1 MVGDHV
7 IFEDSNPVVTTPRI
21 GLEVPG
27 DEANEK
33 SPAAPFFIVGLGRS
47 GSTLL
52 SRMLDANSAIAV
64 FPETWCYV
72 ILDRLGCLQ
81 NFNGP
86 VEYQLFLN
94 QVWDNLRFYNDPAA
108 RVWAQEAAKQPSYVG
123 PTATILNTFGRAY
136 AQDKGA
142 RIWGEKTPGHV
153 LWLPQIHDLFPNAKI
168 IVTVRDP
175 RDVLVSY
182 DDRWGGGRR
191 ETAFLM
197 NTAALVRY
205 YLRRC
210 FDDPGFPPDRVFIVR
225 YEELTSR
232 PLPLLKA
239 ICQFLEVDFQPS
251 MVDFYEHSENW
262 IATDEAKHHALL
274 KKPATNARVGRYRTA
289 LTLEQIWSVEG
300 FLADEMK
307 VLDYPPHQD
316 SAGDVKQK
324 IDTDAVALAQRQ
336 YEQMQAGVF
345 RRKFRKRG
353 KLILLSY
360 KNLGKILSH
369 LPVKRVARTAEEWR
383 EKAKSALALEED
395 QPVRSMGP
403 TPDEQILGLEATAAS
418 VESLPASRVEPAPDG
433 SSAEFR
439 QHIGTISRHSAVFF
453 AGTLFT
459 GVAGYL
465 FKIYLAR
472 VMGAEALGLYALGMT
487 IIAFLGIFNGLGLS
501 QSAVRFVAL
510 YSATGQKNQLRGF
523 LVRTLAF
530 LLCTNIL
537 LAAGVMLAGPWVAEH
552 IYHTVEL
559 NRYFWLF
566 SLIMLLGALTSY
578 AGQVLQGYKDVT
590 RRIVITN
597 FIGSPLVICLTIG
610 CLVLGWGL
618 WGYLFAQVLSAA
630 SVVVLLFAAAGKL
643 TPPEVFRQ
651 RGPLPPLGKQVVSF
665 GVAAL
670 GLSIL
675 EFLLG
680 QTDKILLGFYL
691 NPREVGIY
699 AVAMAVV
706 AFVPIGLQS
715 VNQIFSPTIADL
727 DARGERELLGRL
739 FQTLTKWIFG
749 FTLPLAIAVVTFAEP
764 LMRIFGSDFA
774 KGWPVLVIGTMGQLA
789 NAGTGSVGFLLF
801 MSGNQNRLVKI
812 QATMTA
818 MSVLLNVLL
827 IPRWGIV
834 GAVVAVAIAN
844 AGTNVWNLLQVRSSL
859 GLSPYN
865 RSYLILLP
873 AGIATAVVEFVL
885 LRLGHGMHP
894 NPLFILISIA
904 VGYLAFL
911 GTMVA
916 IGLDKNDRLVAD
928 AVRTRLRGG
937 LERFGV
943 SF

>member
-1 MVGDHV
+1 V
-7 IFEDSNPVVTTPRI
+7 ISEDSNPVVTTPQT

-27 DEANEK
+27 EEANGK
-33 SPAAPFFIVGLGRS
+33 SSVAPFFIVGLGRS

-81 NFNGP
+81 NFRDP
-86 VEYQLFLN
+86 LEYQLFLN

-108 RVWAQEAAKQPSYVG
+108 RVWAQEAAKLPTYVG
-123 PTATILNTFGRAY
+123 PTATVLDAFGRAY
-136 AQDKGA
+136 AEDKGA
-142 RIWGEKTPGHV
+142 RMWGEKTPGHV

-210 FDDPGFPPDRVFIVR
+210 FDDPGFPPDRFFIVK

-239 ICQFLEVDFQPS
+239 LCQFLEVDFQPG
-251 MVDFYEHSENW
+251 MVEFYEHSENW

-274 KKPATNARVGRYRTA
+274 KKPATTARVGRYRGA
-289 LTLEQIWSVEG
+289 LTLEQIASVER

-307 VLDYPPHQD
+307 ALGYAPHED
-316 SAGDVKQK
+316 SAGAVEQT
-324 IDTDAVALAQRQ
+324 IDTAAMASAQHQ

-345 RRKFRKRG
+345 RKKFRKRG
-353 KLILLSY
+353 QLILRSY
-360 KNLGKILSH
+360 KNLGRILAR
-369 LPVKRVARTAEEWR
+369 LPVKRVASTAEEWR
-383 EKAKSALALEED
+383 VKAELARALEEG

-403 TPDEQILGLEATAAS
+403 TPDEQILGLDATVAS
-418 VESLPASRVEPAPDG
+418 VDSFPASAVEQASNS
-433 SSAEFR
+433 SSADFR
-439 QHIGTISRHSAVFF
+439 RHIGTISRHSAVFF

-459 GVAGYL
+459 GLAGYL

-472 VMGAEALGLYALGMT
+472 VIGAEALGLYALGMT

-510 YSATGQKNQLRGF
+510 YSATGEKNRLRGF
-523 LVRTLAF
+523 LVRTLT
-530 LLCTNIL
+530 LLLGTNIL
-537 LAAGVMLAGPWVAEH
+537 LAAGVLLAGPWVAEH
-552 IYHTVEL
+552 VYHTVEL
-559 NRYFWLF
+559 NHYFWLF

-578 AGQVLQGYKDVT
+578 AGQVLQGYKDIT
-590 RRIVITN
+590 RRTVITN
-597 FIGSPLVICLTIG
+597 FIGSPLVIFLTIG
-610 CLVLGWGL
+610 FLLLGWGL
-618 WGYLFAQVLSAA
+618 WGYLFAQVLSAVA
-630 SVVVLLFAAAGKL
+630 VVGLLFVSAWKL
-643 TPPEVFRQ
+643 TPREVFRQ
-651 RGPLPPLGKQVVSF
+651 PGPLPPLGKQVISF
-665 GVAAL
+665 GIAAL

-675 EFLLG
+675 EFLLA

-727 DARGERELLGRL
+727 HARGQRELLGLL
-739 FQTLTKWIFG
+739 FQTLTKWILA
-749 FTLPLAIAVVTFAEP
+749 FTLPLAIAVVTFAQP
-764 LMRIFGSDFA
+764 LMRMFGNDFA
-774 KGWPVLVIGTMGQLA
+774 KGWPVLVIGTIGQLA
-789 NAGTGSVGFLLF
+789 NAGTGSVGYLLF

-812 QATMTA
+812 QSTMTA
-818 MSVLLNVLL
+818 VSVLLNVLL

-834 GAVVAVAIAN
+834 GAVVAAATAN
-844 AGTNVWNLLQVRSSL
+844 AGTNAWNLLQVRSSL

-865 RSYLILLP
+865 RSYLSLLP
-873 AGIATAVVEFVL
+873 AAMITAVVEFL
-885 LRLGHGMHP
+885 ILRLGHGMHS
-894 NPLFILISIA
+894 NPLLILVSVA
-904 VGYLAFL
+904 TGYLTFL
-911 GTMVA
+911 GTMIA
-916 IGLDKNDRLVAD
+916 FGLDKNDRLLAD
-928 AVRTRLRGG
+928 AVRNKLRGG

>member
-1 MVGDHV
+1 M
-7 IFEDSNPVVTTPRI
+7 IFEDSNPVVTTPPI
-21 GLEVPG
+21 ELEVQG
-27 DEANEK
+27 EEANGANGR

-81 NFNGP
+81 NFSDP

-108 RVWAQEAAKQPSYVG
+108 RVWAQEAAKQPTYIG
-123 PTATILNTFGRAY
+123 PTATVLDTFGRAY
-136 AQDKGA
+136 AEDKGA
-142 RIWGEKTPGHV
+142 RMWGEKTPGHV
-153 LWLPQIHDLFPNAKI
+153 LWLRQIHDLFPNAKI

-210 FDDPGFPPDRVFIVR
+210 FDDPGFPPDRFFTVK

-232 PLPLLKA
+232 PVPLLKA
-239 ICQFLEVDFQPS
+239 LCQFLEVDFQPS
-251 MVDFYEHSENW
+251 MVEFYEHSENW
-262 IATDEAKHHALL
+262 IATDEAKHHTLL
-274 KKPATNARVGRYRTA
+274 KKPATTARVGRYRTA
-289 LTLEQIWSVEG
+289 LTPEQISSVEG

-307 VLDYPPHQD
+307 TLGYPLDQD
-316 SAGDVKQK
+316 SASAVEPT
-324 IDTDAVALAQRQ
+324 IDTAAVAIAQHQ

-345 RRKFRKRG
+345 RKKFRKRG
-353 KLILLSY
+353 KLILRSY
-360 KNLGKILSH
+360 KNLGRILAR
-369 LPVKRVARTAEEWR
+369 LPIKRVARTAEEWR
-383 EKAKSALALEED
+383 EKAELARALEEG

-403 TPDEQILGLEATAAS
+403 TPDEQILGVDATAAS
-418 VESLPASRVEPAPDG
+418 VQSLPASAVEQASNG
-433 SSAEFR
+433 SAQFR

-459 GVAGYL
+459 GLAGYL

-472 VMGAEALGLYALGMT
+472 VIGAEALGLYALGMT

-510 YSATGQKNQLRGF
+510 YSATGDQNQLRGF
-523 LVRTLAF
+523 LVRTLT
-530 LLCTNIL
+530 LLLGTNIL
-537 LAAGVMLAGPWVAEH
+537 LAGGVMLAGPWVAEH
-552 IYHTVEL
+552 VYHTVDL
-559 NRYFWLF
+559 NHYFWLF

-578 AGQVLQGYKDVT
+578 AGQVLQGYKDIT
-590 RRIVITN
+590 RRTVITN
-597 FIGSPLVICLTIG
+597 FIGSPLVIFLTIG
-610 CLVLGWGL
+610 FLLLGWGL
-618 WGYLFAQVLSAA
+618 WGYLFAQVLSAVG
-630 SVVVLLFAAAGKL
+630 VVGLLFASAWKL
-643 TPPEVFRQ
+643 TPREVFRQ

-665 GVAAL
+665 GIAAL
-670 GLSIL
+670 GLSVL
-675 EFLLG
+675 EFLLA

-727 DARGERELLGRL
+727 HARGQRELLGLL
-739 FQTLTKWIFG
+739 FQTLTKWIFA
-749 FTLPLAIAVVTFAEP
+749 FTLPLAIAVVMFAEP

-774 KGWPVLVIGTMGQLA
+774 KGWPVLVIGTIGQLA
-789 NAGTGSVGFLLF
+789 NAGTGSVGYLLF

-812 QATMTA
+812 QSTMTA
-818 MSVLLNVLL
+818 VSVLLNVLL

-834 GAVVAVAIAN
+834 GAVIAAATAN
-844 AGTNVWNLLQVRSSL
+844 AGTNAWNLLQVRSSL

-865 RSYLILLP
+865 RSYLSLLP
-873 AGIATAVVEFVL
+873 AAIATALVEFVL

-894 NPLFILISIA
+894 NPLLIVVS
-904 VGYLAFL
+904 VVGGYLTFL

-916 IGLDKNDRLVAD
+916 FGLDKNDRLVAD
-928 AVRTRLRGG
+928 AVRGKLRGG

>member
-1 MVGDHV
+1 VL
-7 IFEDSNPVVTTPRI
+7 FEDLNPVVTTPRV
-21 GLEVPG
+21 GLEVPRE
-27 DEANEK
+27 EANGK
-33 SPAAPFFIVGLGRS
+33 SPAEPFFIVGLGRS

-81 NFNGP
+81 NFNDP
-86 VEYQLFLN
+86 LEYQLFLN

-108 RVWAQEAAKQPSYVG
+108 RVWAQEAAKQPAYVG
-123 PTATILNTFGRAY
+123 PTANVLDAFGRAY
-136 AQDKGA
+136 AEDKGA
-142 RIWGEKTPGHV
+142 RMWGEKTPGHV

-210 FDDPGFPPDRVFIVR
+210 FDDPGFPPDRFFIVK

-232 PLPLLKA
+232 PLQLLKA
-239 ICQFLEVDFQPS
+239 LCQFLEVDFEPA
-251 MVDFYEHSENW
+251 MVEFYEHSENW

-274 KKPATNARVGRYRTA
+274 KKPATTERVGRYRAA
-289 LTLEQIWSVEG
+289 LTLEQIASVEH

-307 VLDYPPHQD
+307 VLGYPQGQD
-316 SAGDVKQK
+316 SADTIEHT
-324 IDTDAVALAQRQ
+324 IDTAAVANAQHQ

-345 RRKFRKRG
+345 RKKFRKRG
-353 KLILLSY
+353 KLILRSY
-360 KNLGKILSH
+360 KNLGRL
-369 LPVKRVARTAEEWR
+369 LARLLAKRVASAADVWR
-383 EKAKSALALEED
+383 EKAELARALEEG

-403 TPDEQILGLEATAAS
+403 TPDEQILGLDGTVAS
-418 VESLPASRVEPAPDG
+418 VDSLPASAVEQASN
-433 SSAEFR
+433 SSTADFR
-439 QHIGTISRHSAVFF
+439 QHMGTISRHSAVFF

-459 GVAGYL
+459 GLAGYL

-472 VMGAEALGLYALGMT
+472 VIGAEALGLYALGMT

-510 YSATGQKNQLRGF
+510 YCATGEKNRLRGF
-523 LVRTLAF
+523 LVRTLT
-530 LLCTNIL
+530 LLLGTNIL
-537 LAAGVMLAGPWVAEH
+537 LAAGVLLAGPWVAEH
-552 IYHTVEL
+552 VYHTVEL
-559 NRYFWLF
+559 NHYFWLF

-578 AGQVLQGYKDVT
+578 AGQVLQGYKDIT
-590 RRIVITN
+590 RRTVITN
-597 FIGSPLVICLTIG
+597 FIGSPLVIFLTIG
-610 CLVLGWGL
+610 FLLLGWGL
-618 WGYLFAQVLSAA
+618 WGYLFAQVLSAVG
-630 SVVVLLFAAAGKL
+630 VVGLLFVSAWKL
-643 TPPEVFRQ
+643 TPREVFRQ
-651 RGPLPPLGKQVVSF
+651 RGPLPPLGKQVISF
-665 GVAAL
+665 GIAAL

-675 EFLLG
+675 EFLLA

-727 DARGERELLGRL
+727 HARGQRELLGLL
-739 FQTLTKWIFG
+739 FQTLTKWIFA
-749 FTLPLAIAVVTFAEP
+749 FTLPLAIAVVTFAQP
-764 LMRIFGSDFA
+764 LMRVFGSDFA
-774 KGWPVLVIGTMGQLA
+774 KGWPVLVIGTIGQLA
-789 NAGTGSVGFLLF
+789 NAGTGSVGYLLF

-812 QATMTA
+812 QSTMTA
-818 MSVLLNVLL
+818 VSVLLNVLL

-834 GAVVAVAIAN
+834 GAVVAAATAN
-844 AGTNVWNLLQVRSSL
+844 AGTNAWNLLQVRSSL

-865 RSYLILLP
+865 RSYLSLLP
-873 AGIATAVVEFVL
+873 AAMVTAVVEFL
-885 LRLGHGMHP
+885 ILRLGHGMRS
-894 NPLFILISIA
+894 NPLLILVSVA

-911 GTMVA
+911 GTMIA
-916 IGLDKNDRLVAD
+916 FGLDKNDRLLAD
-928 AVRTRLRGG
+928 AVRNKLRGG